1 MVRTE
6 MQYVMYQRKIELR
19 TRSMSHLLSS
29 VDLVL
34 YCYTNGRTRVPT
46 VLSLASSAAS
56 AFASSLGPLR
66 IVRCI
71 VLLHRVV
78 RIHCLCTTAAA
89 ALFASFI
96 MLYSCFDLIKILAS
110 KMQLTQPI
118 LINGSIINHES
129 SMTISRCQTPIV
141 YLESIVNQ

>member
-1 MVRTE
+1 MKGAKDAFKCSLILACEGVFTPIFHDAIVLFLRNSKVSTTQGCILVVRTE
-6 MQYVMYQRKIELR
+6 MQYVLYQRKIELR

-29 VDLVL
+29 VDPVL
-34 YCYTNGRTRVPT
+34 YCDTNGPT
-46 VLSLASSAAS
+46 HAPAVLSLVSSAAS
-56 AFASSLGPLR
+56 VFASSLGPLR

-96 MLYSCFDLIKILAS
+96 MLYSVL
-110 KMQLTQPI
+110 
-118 LINGSIINHES
+118 
-129 SMTISRCQTPIV
+129 
-141 YLESIVNQ
+141 